1 MTRKATPVNLLD
13 ELIPTTSETTAIRSG
28 LKWDYSQAGDAADE
42 VQQHAVEIK
51 RSERRAS
58 EAIIEAGEHLLAV
71 KGLLAHGQWLDW
83 LGVEFGMSD
92 RTAQRM
98 MSVAEQFS
106 GKSDTVSNLSTTV
119 LYLLAADSTPEPA
132 RAAVIDRAAS
142 GETVT
147 VAAAKAAIQ
156 EAKPK
161 RLFVNELPPL
171 IKRWMGEEWQQEWP
185 ENPAHTN
192 GQFWQQLTAWMH
204 ANISDV
210 WSEGDLKEAIKEMY
224 YRERATTRIDRAI
237 LAATHGA
244 HQPQVYESG
253 LPVLDIRM
261 PGQARYIP
269 ERRRTE
275 LLRAGYSIAYNPKPP
290 YGDGMG
296 VARWQGQPIGV
307 FADGDA
313 AWLAIDEHAKTQAE
327 DASKAES
334 NGYASQ
340 SQIERWL
347 EGIAGTPAE
356 LREAAETRTG
366 RVYEALVRL
375 AWIADHYE
383 VSPITASAA
392 LRNAATDREYAARKV
407 GADAVQRSVDATAA
421 YREATQVVLVQPA
434 RLREFQAAFE
444 GAMSTLADW
453 ALECG
458 HQVEASAAA
467 RAIRACIELIEKDLA
482 E

>member
-1 MTRKATPVNLLD
+1 MTRKATPANLLD
-13 ELIPTTSETTAIRSG
+13 ELIPTTSETTAIRGG
-28 LKWDYSQAGDAADE
+28 LRWDYSQAGDAADE
-42 VQQHAVEIK
+42 VQRHAVEIK

-98 MSVAEQFS
+98 MSVAEQFA

-132 RAAVIDRAAS
+132 RAAVLEQAQA

-147 VAAAKAAIQ
+147 KAQAQAVID
-156 EAKPK
+156 AHKP
-161 RLFVNELPPL
+161 R
-171 IKRWMGEEWQQEWP
+171 
-185 ENPAHTN
+185 
-192 GQFWQQLTAWMH
+192 
-204 ANISDV
+204 
-210 WSEGDLKEAIKEMY
+210 
-224 YRERATTRIDRAI
+224 
-237 LAATHGA
+237 
-244 HQPQVYESG
+244 VYESG

-261 PGQARYIP
+261 PGQRSDDSPAPVLYVENEAAMFQIADRAYSGDTMANGGNRI
-269 ERRRTE
+269 RTPFE
-275 LLRAGYSIAYNPKPP
+275 YDGRMWICVGVHRGRDKNEAFCIRVHVPGEFIAKGEPVNAYRVDAFIGRQVKGNGQTYLLGAQWLVVREVIA
-290 YGDGMG
+290 
-296 VARWQGQPIGV
+296 
-307 FADGDA
+307 
-313 AWLAIDEHAKTQAE
+313 
-327 DASKAES
+327 S

-340 SQIERWL
+340 SQIESWL
-347 EGIAGTPAE
+347 KGIAGTPAE
-356 LREAAETRTG
+356 LRQAAEKRTG
-366 RVYEALVRL
+366 RVYDALVLR
-375 AWIADHYE
+375 AWSSDHYE

-392 LRNAATDREYAARKV
+392 LRNAATDREYAAKKA

-434 RLREFQAAFE
+434 QLREFKSTFE
-444 GAMSTLADW
+444 GMIEALADW

-458 HQVEASAAA
+458 HQAEASAAA
-467 RAIRACIELIEKDLA
+467 RAIRACIEMIEKDLA

>member
-1 MTRKATPVNLLD
+1 MTRKATPANLLD

-28 LKWDYSQAGDAADE
+28 LRWDYSQAGDAADE

-98 MSVAEQFS
+98 MSVAEQFA

-132 RAAVIDRAAS
+132 RAAVLEQAAS

-147 VAAAKAAIQ
+147 KAQAQATID
-156 EAKPK
+156 AHKP
-161 RLFVNELPPL
+161 R
-171 IKRWMGEEWQQEWP
+171 
-185 ENPAHTN
+185 
-192 GQFWQQLTAWMH
+192 
-204 ANISDV
+204 
-210 WSEGDLKEAIKEMY
+210 
-224 YRERATTRIDRAI
+224 
-237 LAATHGA
+237 
-244 HQPQVYESG
+244 VYESG

-261 PGQARYIP
+261 PSQTRYIP
-269 ERRRTE
+269 EKRRAE

-340 SQIERWL
+340 SQIEGWL
-347 EGIAGTPAE
+347 KGIAGTPAE

-366 RVYEALVRL
+366 RVFEALVRS

-392 LRNAATDREYAARKV
+392 LRNAATDREYAAKKA
-407 GADAVQRSVDATAA
+407 GADAVQRSVEAAAA
-421 YREATQVVLVQPA
+421 YREATQVVLVDPL
-434 RLREFQAAFE
+434 RLREFQAAFD